1 MESSIH
7 KNIPRVSPPPF
18 KTLWQHN
25 RPFKISS
32 HIILLTPD
40 VKEPF
45 QSPSFKKSSATDSPQ
60 LFDLETTQPATYCI
74 WEYYKRSS
82 EDSLHKNLTVLRGN
96 PSQDENSRFTLSLMQ
111 LMKALTAALRN
122 SEEAMTLCSVI
133 SRTLKSF
140 ETSQSFLAAPNLF
153 LLKQTRLKT
162 LASPPLS
169 TSSS

>member
-1 MESSIH
+1 
-7 KNIPRVSPPPF
+7 
-18 KTLWQHN
+18 
-25 RPFKISS
+25 
-32 HIILLTPD
+32 LTPD

-122 SEEAMTLCSVI
+122 SCSMKKSDSALWTQI
-133 SRTLKSF
+133 S
-140 ETSQSFLAAPNLF
+140 QNNN
-153 LLKQTRLKT
+153 
-162 LASPPLS
+162 
-169 TSSS
+169 SSSSSRYY